1 MSVRGSGKPENNG
14 DGGVACNV
22 IPVNNTYINIC
33 TIKSILVN
41 NTAEDANTNKQ
52 THSKT
57 KTFILVHFDM
67 QALGRYQP
75 NPPSPEFK

>member
-1 MSVRGSGKPENNG
+1 MRSNRAENHR

-52 THSKT
+52 TNKHTIKQ
-57 KTFILVHFDM
+57 KHP
-67 QALGRYQP
+67 Y
-75 NPPSPEFK
+75 